1 MAANRFDQAAEMPII
16 NTYVPIDFNNL
27 YRIGATQKAAVD
39 QAIADIGN
47 AVQTF
52 GEFKSPSR
60 IDTENYYNM
69 TLGQMQDLINEAS
82 TNPDMMKDAGFRAK
96 FYNRLNSLDY
106 AGLSQL
112 KESADNLRAGLEM
125 RAKMEAA
132 GTYRNS
138 PYWDSANIEGYDTL
152 SNRAVFTDITPTKW
166 MSANELSNPY
176 FDNLQPSSLG
186 SVWQNGVKYNRSG
199 ITYDTLYGIADA
211 RFNDLV
217 STPQG
222 QAYYNEILDRVGGDA
237 SAARQAFVGM
247 IADSQRDRIRNVDT
261 VDPAWL
267 ASLRASNSRNGTT
280 DVQQTMPTRLD
291 LINEGINTKINQ
303 LFRNNVGRY
312 YNSKQQQ
319 ELDQELAGL
328 NQAYQIAVAAYNQN
342 PNDSTLL
349 SMVQAGNLYNQAR
362 YGIIADVNRR
372 DMLDTFQNTTNFSAE
387 KGESDPQYTR
397 ENYRHGVQA
406 ALDRISTDLSLNAE
420 DRLFTGSGGTYAL
433 QDDGSGVIRGT
444 YGYANSSGFLMPETI
459 FSAMTGVEPRKA
471 NREDWSVFGNTD
483 LNFRTLFENG
493 SLNSVQFNP
502 DNKVVRVANGQLAVP
517 GTVRIPVEEVESK
530 VGTGTLNYQPGLLYA
545 GFLPTNNLFGTETTE
560 RALKQL
566 YGAQK
571 VERKVGNDNV
581 EYFEFKAYKVLPPEN
596 GTAPESITAIDQ
608 SWFNSSTYG
617 GIGTSTLT
625 NDNYYNSSSRALN
638 IQ

>member
-60 IDTENYYNM
+60 VDTENYYNM

-138 PYWDSANIEGYDTL
+138 PYWDSANIEDYDTL

-222 QAYYNEILDRVGGDA
+222 QAYYNEILDRVGGDT

-267 ASLRASNSRNGTT
+267 AQLRASASRSGTV
-280 DVQQTMPTRLD
+280 DVQRPAPTRLD
-291 LINEGINTKINQ
+291 LINSGVTERNYQVFRSNINKYYTPEQQKQ
-303 LFRNNVGRY
+303 LNEDISR
-312 YNSKQQQ
+312 
-319 ELDQELAGL
+319 L
-328 NQAYQIAVAAYNQN
+328 NQEYQLAVAQYYRDPTDDNLIAVRKAE
-342 PNDSTLL
+342 D
-349 SMVQAGNLYNQAR
+349 LYNRTR
-362 YGIIADVNRR
+362 YGIIAEVNRKV
-372 DMLDTFQNTTNFSAE
+372 MLDTFQNTTNFSAD
-387 KGESDPQYTR
+387 KGEKDPQYTR
-397 ENYRHGVQA
+397 ENYRVGIQA
-406 ALDRISTDLSLNAE
+406 ALDQVSAPLSTMEKDRIFTLSN
-420 DRLFTGSGGTYAL
+420 GTYT
-433 QDDGSGVIRGT
+433 QWQNEMGT
-444 YGYANSSGFLMPETI
+444 SVGAYDYDNSSGFLLPETV
-459 FSAMTGVEPRKA
+459 FTGITGATPREG
-471 NREDWSVFGNTD
+471 NREDWSLFGNTS
-483 LNFRTLFENG
+483 LAFKQLFEGGN
-493 SLNSVQFNP
+493 L
-502 DNKVVRVANGQLAVP
+502 DNVTFVPGNKTVRAANGQLVAL
-517 GTVRIPVEEVESK
+517 GSARIPVDEIEEK
-530 VGTGTLNYQPGLLYA
+530 VGTGLLTYKPGLLYA
-545 GFLPTNNLFGTETTE
+545 GFLPTKGLFGTESTE

-571 VERKVGNDNV
+571 IKRRVGDDDI
-581 EYFEFKAYKVLPPEN
+581 EYFEFDAYRLLPPED
-596 GTAPESITAIDQ
+596 GTASESNTAIDQ
-608 SWFNSSTYG
+608 AWMNTNTYG
-617 GIGTSTLT
+617 GIGTATLAG
-625 NDNYYNSSSRALN
+625 DNYYNSVNRALN
-638 IQ
+638 LQ

>member
-1 MAANRFDQAAEMPII
+1 MAANRYDQAAEMPII
-16 NTYVPIDFNNL
+16 NTYVPIDFGNL
-27 YRIGATQKAAVD
+27 YRIGAAQKAAMD
-39 QAIADIGN
+39 QAIADIGE

-52 GEFKSPSR
+52 GEFRSPSR

-69 TLGQMQDLINEAS
+69 TLGQMQDLINQAS
-82 TNPDMMKDAGFRAK
+82 ANPDAMKDAGFRAK
-96 FYNRLNSLDY
+96 FYSKLNSLDY
-106 AGLSQL
+106 ASLSQL
-112 KESADNLRAGLEM
+112 KESADNQRAGLRM
-125 RAKMEAA
+125 RAEMEAK
-132 GTYRNS
+132 GLYKNS
-138 PYWDSANIEGYDTL
+138 PYWDKANIENYDTL
-152 SNRAVFTDITPTKW
+152 GTGKVFSDITPTRW

-186 SVWQNGVKYNRSG
+186 PVWQDGVKYNRTG

-222 QAYYNEILDRVGGDA
+222 QAYYNEILDRVGGDT

-267 ASLRASNSRNGTT
+267 AQLRASASRSGTV
-280 DVQQTMPTRLD
+280 DVQRPVPTRLD
-291 LINEGINTKINQ
+291 LINEGINARVNQ
-303 LFRNNVGRY
+303 LFKNNVGKY
-312 YNSKQQQ
+312 YSTQQQ
-319 ELDQELAGL
+319 EKLNQELAGL
-328 NQAYQIAVAAYNQN
+328 NQTYQVAVEAYRQN
-342 PNDSTLL
+342 PNDETLL

-362 YGIIADVNRR
+362 YGIMADVNRR

-406 ALDRISTDLSLNAE
+406 ALDKVSTDLSLNAE
-420 DRLFTGSGGTYAL
+420 DRLFTGSGGTYSL
-433 QDDGSGVIRGT
+433 QDDGSGVVRGT

-502 DNKVVRVANGQLAVP
+502 DSKVVRVANGQLAVP

-530 VGTGTLNYQPGLLYA
+530 VGTGTLNYRPGLLYA

-571 VERKVGNDNV
+571 VERKVGDDNV

-625 NDNYYNSSSRALN
+625 NDNYYDSSSRALN

>member
-52 GEFKSPSR
+52 GEFRSPSR

-69 TLGQMQDLINEAS
+69 TLGQMQDLINQAS
-82 TNPDMMKDAGFRAK
+82 ANPDAMKDAGFRAR
-96 FYNRLNSLDY
+96 FYSKLNSLDY

-112 KESADNLRAGLEM
+112 KESADNLRAGLKM
-125 RAKMEAA
+125 RAEMEAK
-132 GTYRNS
+132 GIYKNS
-138 PYWDSANIEGYDTL
+138 PYWDNVNIEGYDTL
-152 SNRAVFTDITPTKW
+152 GTGKVFSDITPTRW

-186 SVWQNGVKYNRSG
+186 PVWQDGVKYNRSG

-222 QAYYNEILDRVGGDA
+222 QAYYNEILDRVGGDT

-267 ASLRASNSRNGTT
+267 AQLRASASRSGTV
-280 DVQQTMPTRLD
+280 DVQRPAPTRLD
-291 LINEGINTKINQ
+291 LINEGINARVNQ
-303 LFRNNVGRY
+303 LFKNNIGKY
-312 YNSKQQQ
+312 YSTQQQ
-319 ELDQELAGL
+319 EKLNQELAGL
-328 NQAYQIAVAAYNQN
+328 NQTYQVAVETYRQN
-342 PNDSTLL
+342 PNDETLL

-362 YGIIADVNRR
+362 YGIMADVNRR

-387 KGESDPQYTR
+387 KGESDSQYTR

-406 ALDRISTDLSLNAE
+406 ALDKVSTDLSLNAE

-444 YGYANSSGFLMPETI
+444 YGYANSGGFLMPETI

-483 LNFRTLFENG
+483 LNFRILFENG

-502 DNKVVRVANGQLAVP
+502 DSKVIRIANGQLAVP
-517 GTVRIPVEEVESK
+517 GTVRVPVEEVESK

-571 VERKVGNDNV
+571 VKRKVGNDDV
-581 EYFEFKAYKVLPPEN
+581 EYFEFKAYKTLPPEN

-608 SWFNSSTYG
+608 TWFNTKTYG
-617 GIGTSTLT
+617 GIGTSSLT
-625 NDNYYNSSSRALN
+625 GDNYSNSTNRALN
-638 IQ
+638 R

>member
-52 GEFKSPSR
+52 GEFRSPSR

-138 PYWDSANIEGYDTL
+138 PYWDSANIEDYDTL

-267 ASLRASNSRNGTT
+267 AQLRASASRSGTV
-280 DVQQTMPTRLD
+280 DVQRPAPTRLD
-291 LINEGINTKINQ
+291 LINSGVTERNYQVFRSNINKYYTPEQQKQ
-303 LFRNNVGRY
+303 LNEDISR
-312 YNSKQQQ
+312 
-319 ELDQELAGL
+319 L
-328 NQAYQIAVAAYNQN
+328 NQEYQLAVAQYYRDPTDDNLIAVRKAE
-342 PNDSTLL
+342 D
-349 SMVQAGNLYNQAR
+349 LYNRTR
-362 YGIIADVNRR
+362 YGIIAEVNRKV
-372 DMLDTFQNTTNFSAE
+372 MLDTFQNTTNFSAD
-387 KGESDPQYTR
+387 KGEKDPQYTR
-397 ENYRHGVQA
+397 ENYRVGIQA
-406 ALDRISTDLSLNAE
+406 ALDQVSAPLSTMEKDRIFTLSN
-420 DRLFTGSGGTYAL
+420 GTYT
-433 QDDGSGVIRGT
+433 QWQNEVGT
-444 YGYANSSGFLMPETI
+444 SVGAYDYDNSSGFLLPETV
-459 FSAMTGVEPRKA
+459 FTGITGAPPREG
-471 NREDWSVFGNTD
+471 NREDWSLFGNTS
-483 LNFRTLFENG
+483 LAFKQLFEGGN
-493 SLNSVQFNP
+493 L
-502 DNKVVRVANGQLAVP
+502 DNVTFVPGNKTVRAANGQLVAL
-517 GTVRIPVEEVESK
+517 GSARIPVDEIEEK
-530 VGTGTLNYQPGLLYA
+530 VGTGLLTYKPGLLYA
-545 GFLPTNNLFGTETTE
+545 GFLPTKGLFGTESTE

-571 VERKVGNDNV
+571 IKRRVGDDDI
-581 EYFEFKAYKVLPPEN
+581 EYFEFDAYRLLPPED
-596 GTAPESITAIDQ
+596 GTASESNTAIDQ
-608 SWFNSSTYG
+608 AWMNTNTYG
-617 GIGTSTLT
+617 GIGTATLAG
-625 NDNYYNSSSRALN
+625 DNYYNSANRALN
-638 IQ
+638 LQ

>member
-1 MAANRFDQAAEMPII
+1 MAAANRFDQAAAMPII

-27 YRIGATQKAAVD
+27 YRIGATQKAAMD
-39 QAIADIGN
+39 QAIADVSSAI
-47 AVQTF
+47 QQF
-52 GEFKSPSR
+52 GEFRSPSR
-60 IDTENYYNM
+60 VDTENYYNM
-69 TLGQMQDLINEAS
+69 TIGRMSDLINQAAS
-82 TNPDMMKDAGFRAK
+82 DPDAMKDPGFRAR
-96 FYNRLNSLDY
+96 FYSRLNGLNY
-106 AGLSQL
+106 AGLAQL
-112 KESADNLRAGLEM
+112 RESADNLRAGLET
-125 RAKMEAA
+125 RARMEAE
-132 GTYRNS
+132 GLYNEN
-138 PYWDSANIEGYDTL
+138 WDDSNIPEYDTL
-152 SNRAVFTDITPTKW
+152 GTGRVFDDITPVRY
-166 MSANELSNPY
+166 MNANQLSNPY
-176 FDNLQPSSLG
+176 FDNLKPGTLRP
-186 SVWQNGVKYNRSG
+186 VWQDGVKYQVTGN
-199 ITYDTLYGIADA
+199 TVEDLEAVADA
-211 RFNDLV
+211 HMNDLIA
-217 STPQG
+217 TPQG
-222 QAYYNEILDRVGGDA
+222 QMYMRDFLRARNGNEELARSDFRDMIVASQIDRTL
-237 SAARQAFVGM
+237 RPTL
-247 IADSQRDRIRNVDT
+247 T

-267 ASLRASNSRNGTT
+267 AQLRSSASRSGTV
-280 DVQQTMPTRLD
+280 DVQRPVPTRLD
-291 LINEGINTKINQ
+291 LINEGINARVNQ
-303 LFRNNVGRY
+303 LFKTNVGKY
-312 YNSKQQQ
+312 YSTQQQ
-319 ELDQELAGL
+319 EKLNQELAGL
-328 NQAYQIAVAAYNQN
+328 NQTYQVAVEAYRQN
-342 PNDSTLL
+342 PTDETLL

-406 ALDRISTDLSLNAE
+406 ALDKVSTDLSLNAE
-420 DRLFTGSGGTYAL
+420 DRLFTGSGGTYSL
-433 QDDGSGVIRGT
+433 QDDGSGVVRGT

-459 FSAMTGVEPRKA
+459 FSAMTRVEPRKA

-502 DNKVVRVANGQLAVP
+502 DSKVVRVANGQLAVP

-530 VGTGTLNYQPGLLYA
+530 VGTGILNYRPGLLYA

-571 VERKVGNDNV
+571 VERKVGDDNV

-625 NDNYYNSSSRALN
+625 NDNYYDSSSRALN

>member
-1 MAANRFDQAAEMPII
+1 MAANRYDQAAAMPIL
-16 NTYVPIDFNNL
+16 NTYVPIDFGEL

-39 QAIADIGN
+39 QAINDIST

-52 GEFKSPSR
+52 GEFRSPSR
-60 IDTENYYNM
+60 VDTENYYNM
-69 TLGQMQDLINEAS
+69 TLGQMQDLIDEMAS
-82 TNPDMMKDAGFRAK
+82 DPDFIKDAANRSR
-96 FYNRLNSLDY
+96 FYSRLNGLDY
-106 AGLSQL
+106 TGLSLL

-132 GTYRNS
+132 GIYRKS
-138 PYWDSANIEGYDTL
+138 PYWDSANIENYDTL
-152 SNRAVFTDITPTKW
+152 GNRAVFTDITPTRW

-176 FDNLQPSSLG
+176 FDNLQPSSLP
-186 SVWQNGVKYNRSG
+186 SVWKDGVKYNRSG

-247 IADSQRDRIRNVDT
+247 IADSQRDRIRSVDT
-261 VDPAWL
+261 VDPEV
-267 ASLRASNSRNGTT
+267 TT

-291 LINEGINTKINQ
+291 LINEGINTKTDQ
-303 LFRNNVGRY
+303 LFRNNVGKY

-502 DNKVVRVANGQLAVP
+502 DSKVIRIANGQLAVP
-517 GTVRIPVEEVESK
+517 GTVRVPVEEVESK

-571 VERKVGNDNV
+571 VKRKVGDDNV
-581 EYFEFKAYKVLPPEN
+581 EYFEFKAYKTLPPEN

-608 SWFNSSTYG
+608 TWFNTKTYG
-617 GIGTSTLT
+617 GIGTSSLT
-625 NDNYYNSSSRALN
+625 GNNYSDSTNRALN
-638 IQ
+638 R